1 MKRKI
6 LLAGS
11 VIGVVLLL
19 PALLSGCGHSEA
31 QQPPGG
37 AASAPPP
44 PEVDVITVATGQV
57 ILTQDLP
64 GRIQAFRTSQVR
76 ARVEGIVEKRLF
88 IEGSDIKT
96 GDTLFQID
104 ARNYQ
109 AAYNSA
115 KADVAVARQTVERY
129 KPLLEA
135 KAVSQQEYDLAE
147 AKLKQTES
155 ALSRAQLDLENTH
168 VPAPISGRIGRA
180 LVTEGALV
188 GKGEATLLATIEQL
202 DPVYVN
208 FTQPGADM
216 LRLRHAIKSGKLRR
230 AESAR
235 VELVLE
241 DGSTY
246 ALPGK
251 IFFTDMAVDPSTG
264 AVSLRAEFPNPQY
277 ELLPGMFA
285 RVRFP
290 EAMADNAIRVP
301 QRAVQA
307 GPQGQFV
314 MIVTPDGKAAPL
326 PVRTGGMSGPDFVI
340 SSGLKGGEQVIVNGL
355 QKARPGTV
363 VKAVP
368 LGAAAKGAPPDAH
381 PAGPGT
387 AAGPKA
393 EGKPAAPATSGKP

>member
-1 MKRKI
+1 MKRKY

-11 VIGVVLLL
+11 VISATLLL
-19 PALLSGCGHSEA
+19 PMMLAGCGHSEA
-31 QQPPGG
+31 QQARPG
-37 AASAPPP
+37 ASAPPP
-44 PEVDVITVATGQV
+44 PEVDVITVSSGRV
-57 ILTQDLP
+57 VLTQDLS
-64 GRIQAFRTSQVR
+64 GRIHAYRTAQVR
-76 ARVEGIVEKRLF
+76 ARVEGIVERRLF
-88 IEGSDIKT
+88 AEGSNVKA
-96 GDTLFQID
+96 GKTLFQID

-109 AAYNSA
+109 AAYHSA
-115 KADVAVARQTVERY
+115 KADAALARQTVERY
-129 KPLLEA
+129 KPLLEVE
-135 KAVSQQEYDLAE
+135 AVSQQEYDLAE
-147 AKLKQTES
+147 AKLKQAE
-155 ALSRAQLDLENTH
+155 AVLSRAQIDLENTH

-202 DPVYVN
+202 NPVYVN

-216 LRLRHAIKSGKLRR
+216 LRLRHAIKSGKLKR
-230 AESAR
+230 AESAK

-264 AVSLRAEFPNPQY
+264 AVSLRAEFPNPQH

-314 MIVTPDGKAAPL
+314 MIVTPDSKAAPL
-326 PVRTGGMSGPDFVI
+326 PVRTSGMSGADFVI

-355 QKARPGTV
+355 QKARPGTT

-368 LGAAAKGAPPDAH
+368 LSGAAAKGAPPDAH
-381 PAGPGT
+381 SAGQGA
-387 AAGPKA
+387 AAGTKT
-393 EGKPAAPATSGKP
+393 EGKPAAPAASGKP